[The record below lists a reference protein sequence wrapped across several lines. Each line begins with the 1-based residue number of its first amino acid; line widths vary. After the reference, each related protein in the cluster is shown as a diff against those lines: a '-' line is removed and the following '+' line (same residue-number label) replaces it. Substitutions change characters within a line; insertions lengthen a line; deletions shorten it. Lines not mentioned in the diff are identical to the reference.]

1 MSDDMWK
8 AMAYLRM
15 GVECEILRQENAALR
30 QQLEAAKGPHEV
42 EQQKEATNA
51 SESV

>member
-1 MSDDMWK
+1 MTDDMWK

-30 QQLEAAKGPHEV
+30 QQLDAAKKGPCDV
-42 EQQKEATNA
+42 EQPKEADNA
-51 SESV
+51 DVT